1 MIIARRPAPPKD
13 GVNTISFRWHKKH
26 RYYFIGSSSEL
37 IETTIVTKEHLVA
50 AVTED
55 WLTVFP
61 NYDPSI
67 HEVEAPY
74 LQSWKEETI
83 SFCQLN
89 KKTITTGL
97 PYGVYK
103 LSESIDHGICAQ
115 PMTFSSDT
123 YLDFGQVFNIK
134 KDFEKFIKKPK
145 RDNTRSRAA
154 VLLYGPPGNGKTASI
169 CELAKYAEELK
180 CRVFFVSSK
189 VDFTDL
195 LEMRQVLQHEHT
207 VFVIEELT
215 ERTGHTGTEKLLSF
229 LDGETSWNNSYVV
242 ATTNYPDELPWNII
256 DRPGR
261 FGTIVEVK
269 NPTKEQ
275 RMSYM
280 KIMALNLEELEEA
293 ADATEG
299 LCFDYVKCTV
309 LDALDN
315 GTSVKEEVQKYKE
328 RREKVS
334 KAFKS
339 TKLGL
344 GE

>member
-1 MIIARRPAPPKD
+1 
-13 GVNTISFRWHKKH
+13 
-26 RYYFIGSSSEL
+26 
-37 IETTIVTKEHLVA
+37 
-50 AVTED
+50 
-55 WLTVFP
+55 
-61 NYDPSI
+61 
-67 HEVEAPY
+67 
-74 LQSWKEETI
+74 
-83 SFCQLN
+83 
-89 KKTITTGL
+89 
-97 PYGVYK
+97 
-103 LSESIDHGICAQ
+103 
-115 PMTFSSDT
+115 
-123 YLDFGQVFNIK
+123 
-134 KDFEKFIKKPK
+134 
-145 RDNTRSRAA
+145 
-154 VLLYGPPGNGKTASI
+154 
-169 CELAKYAEELK
+169 
-180 CRVFFVSSK
+180 
-189 VDFTDL
+189 
-195 LEMRQVLQHEHT
+195 
-207 VFVIEELT
+207 VIEELT